1 MENKINIAH
10 ILKDAPK
17 EIKLYSPILGDCEFD
32 HISEDIIY
40 VKAFGTEFLFNEYGH
55 MFTLEIGHTR
65 ECVLFPSKD
74 CRTWENFKAPWLHK
88 QFEPL
93 TPILFKHY
101 NGSDAPMTWELGIYC
116 RYDKETNRHIIT
128 NDNKLDDSMIIAY
141 DDNKDLLGKEIE

>member
-141 DDNKDLLGKEIE
+141 DDNKDLLGKEVE